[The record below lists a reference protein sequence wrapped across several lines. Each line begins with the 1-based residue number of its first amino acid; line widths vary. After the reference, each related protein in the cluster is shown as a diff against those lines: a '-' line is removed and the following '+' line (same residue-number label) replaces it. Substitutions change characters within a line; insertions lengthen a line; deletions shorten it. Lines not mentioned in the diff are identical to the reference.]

1 MVIVL
6 SVLVLG
12 LTDYMTGY
20 ELSFFV
26 FYFIPIA
33 ITAWWVDPISSY
45 LIAILS
51 SIVWFLCDHYSSRPY
66 SSAISPYWNVTTPL
80 LSFLIIA
87 YTTSKI
93 RFLLSKE
100 RKTSQERFRQIK
112 TLDGLVPICADCKK
126 IRNDRGYWQRVE
138 EYLSEHTDATFTHG
152 LCEECVSKLLKEA
165 GIDNWSQLLP
175 GMIGPNG
182 LSLTF
187 TGPAGRCRRSVCFGL
202 FSHVSGNRH
211 SSLET
216 ILTHF
221 GLRSRFG
228 SRMASGWT

>member
-1 MVIVL
+1 MKDHSFSKRKSILMVIVL

-12 LTDYMTGY
+12 LTDYITGY

-33 ITAWWVDPISSY
+33 IAAWWVGPTSSY
-45 LIAILS
+45 LIAVLS
-51 SIVWFLCDHYSSRPY
+51 SIVWFLCDRYSSRPY
-66 SSAISPYWNVTTPL
+66 SSAISPYWNVTIRL

-100 RKTSQERFRQIK
+100 RKTSQGPFGQIK
-112 TLDGLVPICADCKK
+112 TLDGLVPICADCRK

-138 EYLSEHTDATFTHG
+138 EYLSEYTDATFTHG
-152 LCEECVSKLLKEA
+152 LCEECVGKLLKEA

-175 GMIGPNG
+175 GSDRPKRAKFDFYW
-182 LSLTF
+182 T
-187 TGPAGRCRRSVCFGL
+187 RRKMSQISVL
-202 FSHVSGNRH
+202 RA
-211 SSLET
+211 
-216 ILTHF
+216 ILPRVWKST
-221 GLRSRFG
+221 L
-228 SRMASGWT
+228 